1 MTVKIGFGAALR
13 ALRLSKNLT
22 QEDFSLVS
30 SRTYISSL
38 ERGLKNPTLD
48 KVELIAETL
57 QISPLTLI
65 ALAYAE
71 NADIISAT
79 ENIEKIKQELKELTL

>member
-1 MTVKIGFGAALR
+1 MVAHTGFGIALKR
-13 ALRLSKNLT
+13 LRLIKKMT

-48 KVELIAETL
+48 KVELLAETL
-57 QISPLTLI
+57 QVSPLMLI
-65 ALAYAE
+65 ALSYAK
-71 NADIISAT
+71 NDTKGAI
-79 ENIEKIKQELKELTL
+79 ENIEKAKRELEELSI

>member
-1 MTVKIGFGAALR
+1 MTAKTGFGIALK
-13 ALRLSKNLT
+13 AIRLSKNLT

-57 QISPLTLI
+57 EISPLTLM
-65 ALAYAE
+65 ALAYSD
-71 NADIISAT
+71 NVDTISAT
-79 ENIEKIKQELKELTL
+79 EYIERVKQELKDLTL